1 MGRCF
6 TELQNKGVGS
16 SVIKT
21 KKQCTS
27 VAAILK
33 QAESVGRGGWR
44 GILGLCALQFRQR
57 GSQQWVAI
65 LRQAAAGVEVVEGIL
80 CLAHT
85 TPSSLLFPLQ
95 DLGFKE
101 LREMRGGGDQ
111 ERPV

>member
-44 GILGLCALQFRQR
+44 GILGLCALQFCQR
-57 GSQQWVAI
+57 GSQQCLVAI

-85 TPSSLLFPLQ
+85 TPSSLLFPQ
-95 DLGFKE
+95 QYLGLKG
-101 LREMRGGGDQ
+101 LREVRNWGG
-111 ERPV
+111 RW